1 MTRKPL
7 LAALFFFAITL
18 RVSAQLPEKAED
30 ISPLLIG
37 ESFPDENLVN
47 LKGDGVSI
55 LDLVKEKPTVVI
67 FYRGGW
73 CPYCNRHLAEIGQRE
88 EEILS
93 LGYQVLAV
101 SPDKA
106 EKLRE
111 TADKNELK
119 YRLFSDEGGV
129 LAKAVGIAF
138 DAPGIVKSRLKN
150 FSDGKNEGYL
160 PVPSVF
166 VLNTGGEILFEYI
179 NPDYKQ
185 RIGGDLL
192 LAVLTALKG
201 EG

>member
-1 MTRKPL
+1 MTQKPL
-7 LAALFFFAITL
+7 LAALFLFSIAFHA
-18 RVSAQLPEKAED
+18 SAQLPEKAED

-37 ESFPDENLVN
+37 ETFPDEKLVN

-73 CPYCNRHLAEIGQRE
+73 CPFCNRHLAEIGQRE
-88 EEILS
+88 EEILN

-101 SPDKA
+101 SPDNA

-119 YRLFSDEGGV
+119 YRLFSDEGGA

-138 DAPGIVKSRLKN
+138 DAPGIVKPRLKN
-150 FSDGKNEGYL
+150 YSDGKNTGYL

-166 VLNTGGEILFEYI
+166 LLNTKGEILFEYI
-179 NPDYKQ
+179 DPNYKQ